1 MKQFLILILFVFCIG
16 SVKAFGEES
25 LKDLK
30 TLDELQKQFNSDAG
44 KVRLVALLSP
54 T

>member
-1 MKQFLILILFVFCIG
+1 MKCF
-16 SVKAFGEES
+16 SVTLLLLLCVGLHAFGEEK
-25 LKDLK
+25 LNDLK
-30 TLDELQKQFNSDAG
+30 SIDELQKQFNSHAG

>member
-1 MKQFLILILFVFCIG
+1 MKCF
-16 SVKAFGEES
+16 SVTLLLLLCGGLHALGQDK
-25 LKDLK
+25 LHDLK
-30 TLDELQKQFNSDAG
+30 SIDELQKQFNSDTG